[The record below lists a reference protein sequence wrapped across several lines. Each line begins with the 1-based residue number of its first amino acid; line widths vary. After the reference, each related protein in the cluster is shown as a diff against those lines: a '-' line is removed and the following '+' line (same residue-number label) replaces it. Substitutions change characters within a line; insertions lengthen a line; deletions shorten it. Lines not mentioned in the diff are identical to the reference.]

1 MSTYKYKNL
10 GHCVKGEQF
19 YFEFTGSDKICINF
33 MTPQQF
39 EAYKKDIT
47 AIRRFVFTES
57 PCRLF
62 VSAESDI
69 IAVADL
75 NGDDVSKLQINVQ
88 GPFAGNLTMKEMVS
102 KVTSKGCVL
111 VHNADDTATDGS
123 MIQHWI
129 DNQPQ
134 NSRINLD
141 KFTCPSCG
149 CPVSRDHIH
158 GAHVQKVRGSKWYI
172 TPTCDSCN
180 TSKTKRLFRVA
191 ECDLV
196 EAPNN

>member
-1 MSTYKYKNL
+1 MSTFKYRTL
-10 GHCVKGEQF
+10 GHCIRGEQY
-19 YFEFTGSDKICINF
+19 YFEFTGSNKICVNF
-33 MTPQQF
+33 FTPEQF
-39 EAYKKDIT
+39 ELYKKDIT
-47 AIRRFVFTES
+47 AIRRFVFIES
-57 PCRLF
+57 PCSLY
-62 VSAESDI
+62 VTEESDI

-75 NGDDVSKLQINVQ
+75 DGVDVSKLQVNVH
-88 GPFAGNLTMKEMVS
+88 GPFAWDLTTEEMVS

-111 VHNADDTATDGS
+111 VHNADDTVTDGS

-129 DNQPQ
+129 DNQPET
-134 NSRINLD
+134 SRINLN

-149 CPVSRDHIH
+149 CRVTRDHIH

-191 ECDLV
+191 GCDLV
-196 EAPNN
+196 ETPNN